1 MLTDLVV
8 ESKSIEVNLVDG
20 NGHLPSV
27 LLHLALDKLGL
38 LALLVVLGVPART
51 PETLDVLYESVVEV
65 FTLLVLLLVPLG
77 RIC

>member
-1 MLTDLVV
+1 MC
-8 ESKSIEVNLVDG
+8 
-20 NGHLPSV
+20 
-27 LLHLALDKLGL
+27 LHLAFDKLGL